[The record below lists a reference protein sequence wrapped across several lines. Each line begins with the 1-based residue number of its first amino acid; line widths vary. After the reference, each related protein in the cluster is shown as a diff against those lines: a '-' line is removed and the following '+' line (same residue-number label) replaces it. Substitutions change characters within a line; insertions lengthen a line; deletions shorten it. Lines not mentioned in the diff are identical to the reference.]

1 MSDNDSSTNNPQEP
15 VGDDWLKA
23 AADWWSDALQ
33 VAGKDFRRKLDAD
46 AKKPRPAPEPTP
58 LTDFDRHFQE
68 LVGPRLLNLITALA
82 PMVERDV
89 YSFQDA
95 RSAVWRIARKHGANT
110 LSDTAQTGW
119 LDWIDS
125 ELLVRLDDPWPDGV
139 VTPEHLTRITGEG

>member
-23 AADWWSDALQ
+23 AADWWSAALSK
-33 VAGKDFRRKLDAD
+33 AGAGFRARLDRE
-46 AKKPRPAPEPTP
+46 AKKPVAPVEPVP

-68 LVGPRLLNLITALA
+68 LVGPKLLNLITALA

-89 YSFQDA
+89 YSFQEA
-95 RSAVWRIARKHGANT
+95 RSAVWRIARKHGANY

-119 LDWIDS
+119 LDWIDC
-125 ELLVRLDDPWPDGV
+125 EILARLDDPWPDGV
-139 VTPEHLTRITGEG
+139 VTPEQLAWLTGEG